1 MPVPNSRAT
10 FIDYCKRRLGYP
22 AINIEITPDQAS
34 DRVDDA
40 LQKYRDY
47 HFDGT
52 EHIYY
57 KILATQTDVD
67 NQYFTLP
74 EDITGV
80 TRIFRIG
87 SSPNISNLFNIRY
100 QIHLNDLFDYS
111 SAQFTPYVMAMRH
124 IETLEEIF
132 IGEQPIRFNRHNNIL
147 RVDLKWGSDVTAGT
161 WLIADCYRTMDPD
174 TYTAVWN
181 DPWLKKYATALMK
194 QQWAQN
200 LSKYADVQLLG
211 GGRFDAVRMLE
222 EAIQEIKDLETD
234 VTNSYS
240 LPVADMM
247 G

>member
-1 MPVPNSRAT
+1 MSAPNSRQT

-22 AINIEITPDQAS
+22 TIQLELSPDQIN
-34 DRVDDA
+34 DRIDDA

-57 KILATQTDVD
+57 KIRATQTDVD

-74 EDITGV
+74 SDITGV

-100 QIHLNDLFDYS
+100 QIHLNDLFDYT
-111 SAQFTPYVMAMRH
+111 SASFSPYVMAMRH

-147 RVDLKWGSDVTAGT
+147 RIDLKWGSDIKEGT
-161 WLIADCYRTMDPD
+161 WIIVDCYRTMNPD
-174 TYTAVWN
+174 TYPEVWN
-181 DPWLKKYATALMK
+181 DSWLKKYATALIK
-194 QQWAQN
+194 QQWGEN
-200 LSKYADVQLLG
+200 LKKYSGVVLIGGATFSGQQIYDEATQEIEKLDADV
-211 GGRFDAVRMLE
+211 V
-222 EAIQEIKDLETD
+222 
-234 VTNSYS
+234 NSYS
-240 LPVADMM
+240 LPVCDMT